1 MTTPQQLHA
10 QRAEGTGSSRHGC
23 RNEQWPAARRIVAAL
38 IGRTRTHHHTSYD
51 ALPVEDELT
60 IRVVVRLKDR
70 RLENHRRVP
79 GPQLAG
85 RANCPLAPIP
95 IAAFEG
101 IVESIAPGRTGRY
114 DRPIS
119 QNEPDGD
126 TPIGPEPVPA

>member
-1 MTTPQQLHA
+1 MGAGMNNGLLHA
-10 QRAEGTGSSRHGC
+10 G
-23 RNEQWPAARRIVAAL
+23 IVAAL

-101 IVESIAPGRTGRY
+101 IVESIAPGRTGRH